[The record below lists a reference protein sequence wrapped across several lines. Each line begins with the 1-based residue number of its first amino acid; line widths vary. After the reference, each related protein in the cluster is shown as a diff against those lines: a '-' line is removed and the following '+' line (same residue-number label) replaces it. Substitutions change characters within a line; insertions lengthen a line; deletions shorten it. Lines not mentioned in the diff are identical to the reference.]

1 MQRRNSYVVVTAIMA
16 ASLIA
21 TNAEAQ
27 SAFEGFYGQL
37 GAGYQSFSDKSTN
50 ATFKPTS
57 DSTTYSQ
64 SISTAA
70 PQGFAGII
78 AVGYNKAITKK
89 YLLGVGAEYNPFATN
104 QASRTITT
112 SAGTSFQGYIKQNNY
127 YNIFVAPTYAFDE
140 DKAAYLKAGW
150 SQTNASNP
158 YISYGQSGPSLGLG
172 YKQFFRGS
180 WYGFAEANYIM
191 YGNTSY
197 SIQIPAS
204 DTRGSGTSS
213 ATNSGNLLSGLVGIG
228 YKF

>member
-1 MQRRNSYVVVTAIMA
+1 MKFKLLVA
-16 ASLIA
+16 AA
-21 TNAEAQ
+21 TTVLASSSIAQ
-27 SAFEGFYGQL
+27 STFEGFYGQL

-57 DSTTYSQ
+57 SSTIYSQ
-64 SISTAA
+64 SISNAA
-70 PQGFAGII
+70 PQGFVGTI
-78 AVGYNKAITKK
+78 ALGYNKAITKN

-112 SAGTSFQGYIKQNNY
+112 SAGTSFQGHIKQNNY
-127 YNIFVAPTYAFDE
+127 YNIFVTPTYAFDE
-140 DKAAYLKAGW
+140 DKAVYLKAGW
-150 SQTNASNP
+150 SQSNASNP
-158 YISYGQSGPSLGLG
+158 YISYNQSGPSFGLG
-172 YKQFFRGS
+172 YKQFFSGS

-191 YGNTSY
+191 YGNTTY